1 MYSGIINI
9 DIDTLKLTNI
19 KILNLFNNKIG
30 ILENIPASC
39 I

>member
-1 MYSGIINI
+1 MYSGIISI

-30 ILENIPASC
+30 ILENIPVSC
-39 I
+39 T